1 MSRIR
6 WPVILALVAT
16 VVLLRIG
23 LIWADRVDTPGS
35 ILNLAIAFLFPVG
48 LTIVAWSALPP
59 DQSDAAA
66 GLATLALG
74 LGLIGYIAL
83 GFGLQFGGA
92 ALISDN
98 PELQNLSQLF
108 SAVRGD
114 EGARWGIFGLEGFF
128 LSDGASTQTAL
139 RLFTSQ
145 LPLVAAVV
153 LMVMLGVPR
162 ETPIAAV
169 LFSGLFVAAIT
180 YPLAGHW
187 VVGGGWL
194 ANLGNTLNLGHGV
207 IDFAGS
213 GTVFVLGGATVL
225 GAAILFGQRQSGGAG
240 GSANETT
247 SISMPPTR
255 YPVFVGLGALL
266 ALAGWLAVGLANPLF
281 AERGAV
287 LNWPL
292 ILLNGLAG
300 SAAGTATAQ
309 LYSLFTTGR
318 FDPLMGPRGALA
330 GLVAISAGAPFVP
343 VWAALVIGA
352 VAGLLLPL
360 AVFVVERVVRLQD
373 NTAAISSYL
382 LPGFWGLI
390 AVSLFASGR
399 WGKGWNGFT
408 SASGQGV
415 SGMIVAPG
423 FLSDAGQLA
432 AQFWGGVAL
441 FALGFLVPWG
451 GLGILVRISQKRQS
465 RREQDSQAIES
476 AGDTESQYALDQGAA
491 SPAPAGD
498 VKRTA
503 SVGPLE

>member
-16 VVLLRIG
+16 IVLLRIG

-35 ILNLAIAFLFPVG
+35 VLNLAIAFLFPVG

-59 DQSDAAA
+59 DQSDSAA

-83 GFGLQFGGA
+83 GFGVQFGGA
-92 ALISDN
+92 AFISDN
-98 PELQNLSQLF
+98 PELRNLSQLF
-108 SAVRGD
+108 SAVRGGQ
-114 EGARWGIFGLEGFF
+114 GARWGIFGLDGFF
-128 LSDGASTQTAL
+128 LSGGASTQTAL
-139 RLFTSQ
+139 RLFSSQ

-153 LMVMLGVPR
+153 LVVMLGVPR

-225 GAAILFGQRQSGGAG
+225 GAAILFGQRQPDGAVR
-240 GSANETT
+240 SANETT
-247 SISMPPTR
+247 SMPPTR

-266 ALAGWLAVGLANPLF
+266 AVAGWLAIGLANPLY
-281 AERGAV
+281 AERGAT

-300 SAAGTATAQ
+300 PAAGTVTTQ
-309 LYSLFTTGR
+309 LYGLFTTGR

-352 VAGLLLPL
+352 IAGLLLPL
-360 AVFVVERVVRLQD
+360 AVFAVERVVHLQD
-373 NTAAISSYL
+373 NTAAISGYL
-382 LPGFWGLI
+382 LPGFWGLL

-399 WGKGWNGFT
+399 WGEGWNGVA
-408 SASGQGV
+408 SSSGQGV

-441 FALGFLVPWG
+441 FALGFFIPWG
-451 GLGILVRISQKRQS
+451 GLGLLALIAQRRQTK
-465 RREQDSQAIES
+465 REQDSQE
-476 AGDTESQYALDQGAA
+476 TEPVSDAEAQYALD
-491 SPAPAGD
+491 
-498 VKRTA
+498 
-503 SVGPLE
+503 

>member
-16 VVLLRIG
+16 IVLLRIG

-35 ILNLAIAFLFPVG
+35 VLNLAMAFLFPIG

-59 DQSDAAA
+59 DQSDTAA

-83 GFGLQFGGA
+83 GFGVQFGGA
-92 ALISDN
+92 AFISDN

-114 EGARWGIFGLEGFF
+114 DGARWGIFGLEGFF
-128 LSDGASTQTAL
+128 LSGGASTQTAL
-139 RLFTSQ
+139 RLFVSQ

-153 LMVMLGVPR
+153 LIVMLGVPR

-169 LFSGLFVAAIT
+169 LFSGLLVAAIT

-213 GTVFVLGGATVL
+213 GTIFVLGGATVL
-225 GAAILFGQRQSGGAG
+225 GAAILFGQRQPGGAG
-240 GSANETT
+240 RSANETA
-247 SISMPPTR
+247 SMPPTR
-255 YPVFVGLGALL
+255 YPLFVGLGALL
-266 ALAGWLAVGLANPLF
+266 AVAGWLAIGLANPLY
-281 AERGAV
+281 AERGAA

-300 SAAGTATAQ
+300 SAAGTVTAQ

-352 VAGLLLPL
+352 IAGLLLPL
-360 AVFVVERVVRLQD
+360 AVFVVERVVHLQD

-382 LPGFWGLI
+382 LPGFWGLL

-399 WGKGWNGFT
+399 WGKGWNG
-408 SASGQGV
+408 SAATTGQGV

-432 AQFWGGVAL
+432 AQFWGGVVL
-441 FALGFLVPWG
+441 FALGFFIPWG
-451 GLGILVRISQKRQS
+451 GLGLLALISQRRRS
-465 RREQDSQAIES
+465 RRDKDSQE
-476 AGDTESQYALDQGAA
+476 TEPVSDI
-491 SPAPAGD
+491 
-498 VKRTA
+498 TA

>member
-23 LIWADRVDTPGS
+23 LVWADRVDTPGS
-35 ILNLAIAFLFPVG
+35 VLNLAIAFLFPIG

-59 DQSDAAA
+59 DQSDTAT

-83 GFGLQFGGA
+83 GFGIQFGGA
-92 ALISDN
+92 AFISDHA
-98 PELQNLSQLF
+98 ELQNLSQLF

-114 EGARWGIFGLEGFF
+114 EGARWGMFGLHGFF
-128 LSDGASTQTAL
+128 LSGGASTPMAL

-153 LMVMLGVPR
+153 LIVMLGVPR

-194 ANLGNTLNLGHGV
+194 ANLGSTLNLGHGV

-240 GSANETT
+240 RSANETT
-247 SISMPPTR
+247 SMPPAR

-266 ALAGWLAVGLANPLF
+266 AVAGWLAVGLASPLY
-281 AERGAV
+281 AERGAA

-300 SAAGTATAQ
+300 SAAGTVTAQ
-309 LYSLFTTGR
+309 LYGLFTTGR

-330 GLVAISAGAPFVP
+330 GLAAISAGAPFVP

-352 VAGLLLPL
+352 IAGLLLPL
-360 AVFVVERVVRLQD
+360 AVFVVERVVHLQD

-382 LPGFWGLI
+382 LPGFWGLL

-399 WGKGWNGFT
+399 WGKGWNGFA

-423 FLSDAGQLA
+423 FVSDAGQLA

-441 FALGFLVPWG
+441 FALGFFIPWG
-451 GLGILVRISQKRQS
+451 GFGLLVLISQVRH
-465 RREQDSQAIES
+465 R
-476 AGDTESQYALDQGAA
+476 TEKDNQETEPASDVGSQYALDQSSG
-491 SPAPAGD
+491 SQTPTGD
-498 VKRTA
+498 AKPTA
-503 SVGPLE
+503 SVGSVE